1 MSKYKNNKYKKKEN
15 ENEKECLILINRYD
29 PSDRISITHNYKP
42 IIEKQINYVEELPPF
57 VYNRKN
63 KRGLSSN
70 PFLNRIIKYENV
82 LKDYNDLSIK
92 PSFLYKSKMK
102 ISDIFSKK
110 MTKYKTYFPIHYNQ
124 NIIPCHLYHK
134 ASSFKLIWDKPFK
147 EIDYSKVLTACFE
160 GIIETAH
167 PYKFISRQACKEL
180 LMAENSHIKIIPIL
194 SKLYDYI
201 RIALLDENDE
211 TFLDACD
218 ICLLLVI
225 YGGDEGYPY
234 FKSILS
240 PFQKRIFG
248 TQFKDKIYN
257 ILNMLCKLFSEN
269 AFYQIK
275 DAIPSFFPDTT
286 IYG

>member
-1 MSKYKNNKYKKKEN
+1 MSKNRNKKNIIKDKE
-15 ENEKECLILINRYD
+15 KDCLILINRYD

-42 IIEKQINYVEELPPF
+42 IIEKQMHYVDQLPPF
-57 VYNRKN
+57 VYNRMN
-63 KRGLSSN
+63 KRGNSSK
-70 PFLNRIIKYENV
+70 PFSNRIIKHENIF
-82 LKDYNDLSIK
+82 KDYKDFTIK
-92 PSFLYKSKMK
+92 PSLLYKSKMK

-110 MTKYKTYFPIHYNQ
+110 MTKYKTYFPLHYNQ
-124 NIIPCHLYHK
+124 NLIPCHLFHK

-225 YGGDEGYPY
+225 YGEDEGFPY
-234 FKSILS
+234 IKLLLS

-248 TQFKDKIYN
+248 TQFRDKIYN
-257 ILNMLCKLFSEN
+257 ILNMLCKLFAED
-269 AFYQIK
+269 AFDQIK
-275 DAIPSFFPDTT
+275 EAIPSFFPDTT

>member
-1 MSKYKNNKYKKKEN
+1 MSESEESKESIKKSKE
-15 ENEKECLILINRYD
+15 EPLILINRYD

-42 IIEKQINYVEELPPF
+42 IIEKQIHYVDQLPPF
-57 VYNRKN
+57 VYNRMN
-63 KRGLSSN
+63 KRGNSSK
-70 PFLNRIIKYENV
+70 PFSNRIIKHENIF
-82 LKDYNDLSIK
+82 KDYKDFTIK
-92 PSFLYKSKMK
+92 PSLLYKSKMK

-110 MTKYKTYFPIHYNQ
+110 MTKYKTYFPLHYNQ
-124 NIIPCHLYHK
+124 NLIPCHLFHK

-225 YGGDEGYPY
+225 YGGDEGFRYI
-234 FKSILS
+234 KLLLS

-248 TQFKDKIYN
+248 TQFRDKIYN
-257 ILNMLCKLFSEN
+257 ILNMLCKLFAED
-269 AFYQIK
+269 AFDQIK
-275 DAIPSFFPDTT
+275 EAIPSFFPDTT

>member
-1 MSKYKNNKYKKKEN
+1 MSKNRNKKNIIKDKE
-15 ENEKECLILINRYD
+15 KDCLILINRYD

-42 IIEKQINYVEELPPF
+42 IIEKQIHYVDQLPPF
-57 VYNRKN
+57 VYNRMN
-63 KRGLSSN
+63 KRGNSSK
-70 PFLNRIIKYENV
+70 PFSNRIIKHENIF
-82 LKDYNDLSIK
+82 KDYKDFTIK
-92 PSFLYKSKMK
+92 PSLLYKSKMK

-110 MTKYKTYFPIHYNQ
+110 MTKYRTYFPLHYNQ
-124 NIIPCHLYHK
+124 NLIPCHLFHK

-225 YGGDEGYPY
+225 YGGDEGFPY
-234 FKSILS
+234 IKLLLS

-248 TQFKDKIYN
+248 TQFRDKIYN
-257 ILNMLCKLFSEN
+257 ILNMLCKLFAED
-269 AFYQIK
+269 AFDQIK
-275 DAIPSFFPDTT
+275 EAIPSFFPDTT

>member
-1 MSKYKNNKYKKKEN
+1 M
-15 ENEKECLILINRYD
+15 
-29 PSDRISITHNYKP
+29 
-42 IIEKQINYVEELPPF
+42 
-57 VYNRKN
+57 N
-63 KRGLSSN
+63 KRGNSSK
-70 PFLNRIIKYENV
+70 PFSNRIIKHENIF
-82 LKDYNDLSIK
+82 KDYKDFTIK
-92 PSFLYKSKMK
+92 PSLLYKSKMK
-102 ISDIFSKK
+102 ISDIFSQK
-110 MTKYKTYFPIHYNQ
+110 MTKYKTYFPLHYNQ
-124 NIIPCHLYHK
+124 NLIPCHLFHK

-147 EIDYSKVLTACFE
+147 EIDYSKVLIACFE

-225 YGGDEGYPY
+225 YGGDEGFPY
-234 FKSILS
+234 IKLLLS

-248 TQFKDKIYN
+248 TQFRDKIYN
-257 ILNMLCKLFSEN
+257 ILNMLCKLFAED
-269 AFYQIK
+269 AFDQIK
-275 DAIPSFFPDTT
+275 EAIPSFFPDTT

>member
-1 MSKYKNNKYKKKEN
+1 MSKNRNKKNIIKDKE
-15 ENEKECLILINRYD
+15 KDCLILINRYD

-42 IIEKQINYVEELPPF
+42 IIEKQMHYVDQLPPF
-57 VYNRKN
+57 VYNRMN
-63 KRGLSSN
+63 KRGNSSK
-70 PFLNRIIKYENV
+70 PFSNRIIKHENIF
-82 LKDYNDLSIK
+82 KDYKDFTIK
-92 PSFLYKSKMK
+92 PSLLYKSKMK

-110 MTKYKTYFPIHYNQ
+110 MTKYKTYFPLHYNQ
-124 NIIPCHLYHK
+124 NLIPCHLFHK

-225 YGGDEGYPY
+225 YGGDEGFPY
-234 FKSILS
+234 IKLLLS

-248 TQFKDKIYN
+248 TQFRDKIYN
-257 ILNMLCKLFSEN
+257 ILNMLCKLFAED
-269 AFYQIK
+269 AFDQIK
-275 DAIPSFFPDTT
+275 EAIPSFFPDTT

>member
-1 MSKYKNNKYKKKEN
+1 MSKNRNKKNIIKDKE
-15 ENEKECLILINRYD
+15 KDCLILINRYD

-42 IIEKQINYVEELPPF
+42 IIEKQIHYVDQLPPF
-57 VYNRKN
+57 VYNRMN
-63 KRGLSSN
+63 KRGNSSK
-70 PFLNRIIKYENV
+70 PFSNRIIKHENIF
-82 LKDYNDLSIK
+82 KDYKDFTIK
-92 PSFLYKSKMK
+92 PSLLYKSKMK

-110 MTKYKTYFPIHYNQ
+110 MTKYKTYFPLHYNQ
-124 NIIPCHLYHK
+124 NLIPCHLFHK

-225 YGGDEGYPY
+225 YGGDEGFPY
-234 FKSILS
+234 IKLLLS

-248 TQFKDKIYN
+248 TQFRDKIYN
-257 ILNMLCKLFSEN
+257 ILNMLCKLFDED
-269 AFYQIK
+269 AFDQIK
-275 DAIPSFFPDTT
+275 EAIPSFFPDTT

>member
-1 MSKYKNNKYKKKEN
+1 MSKNRNKKNIIKDKE
-15 ENEKECLILINRYD
+15 KDCLILINRYD

-42 IIEKQINYVEELPPF
+42 IIEKQIHYVDQLPPF
-57 VYNRKN
+57 VYNRMN
-63 KRGLSSN
+63 KRGNSSK
-70 PFLNRIIKYENV
+70 PFSNRIIKHENIF
-82 LKDYNDLSIK
+82 KDYKDFTIK
-92 PSFLYKSKMK
+92 PSLLYKSKMK

-110 MTKYKTYFPIHYNQ
+110 MTKYKTYFPLHYNQ
-124 NIIPCHLYHK
+124 NLIPCHLFHK

-225 YGGDEGYPY
+225 YGGDEGFPY
-234 FKSILS
+234 IKLLLS

-248 TQFKDKIYN
+248 AQFRDKIYN
-257 ILNMLCKLFSEN
+257 ILNMLCKLFAED
-269 AFYQIK
+269 AFDQIK
-275 DAIPSFFPDTT
+275 EAIPSFFPDTT